1 MAILQVCA
9 ERRGYGRW
17 SRQQIRSMLMLRLE
31 RQPLKFF
38 GVWLMMGVILVAWV
52 CYESL
57 TPSPI
62 SVEGLKYADKLGHFI
77 SYFTMMAWFGQL
89 FQRRGHWLWLLFF
102 VALGYGLEL
111 LQLYSGYRSFEYAD
125 LVADASGA
133 LLAWMLAATHFSTCL
148 LRAEQN
154 WVRD

>member
-1 MAILQVCA
+1 
-9 ERRGYGRW
+9 
-17 SRQQIRSMLMLRLE
+17 MLRLK

-38 GVWLMMGVILVAWV
+38 GVWLTIGVMLVAWV

-62 SVEGLKYADKLGHFI
+62 SVEGLKYADKLGHFF

-102 VALGYGLEL
+102 IALGYGLEL
-111 LQLYSGYRSFEYAD
+111 LQLFSGYRSFEYAD
-125 LVADASGA
+125 LAADAGGA
-133 LLAWMLAATHFSTCL
+133 LLAWVLASTKFRERL
-148 LRAEQN
+148 LKAE
-154 WVRD
+154 RYLA